1 MPVYAFEGLVPV
13 VDPTS
18 FLHPTAVL
26 IGDVVIGPG
35 CYIGPGASLRGD
47 FGRVVVEGNASVQDN
62 CTLHTSS
69 ESDCIVGFGCTV
81 AHGVVLHGCKLGR
94 NVLVGMNS
102 VVLDDGEIG
111 DDSLVAALSL
121 VKSDMRAPARSL
133 IAGNPAKVVREIPA
147 DKVFWRMN
155 EDGEYVRLARRS
167 LAALH
172 ECEPLSAVEPG
183 RGRPAGGARAVRFT
197 RAN

>member
-13 VDPTS
+13 VDPTT

-69 ESDCIVGFGCTV
+69 ESDCIVGFGCTIG
-81 AHGVVLHGCKLGR
+81 HGAVLHGCRLGR

-102 VVLDDGEIG
+102 VVLDDAEIG

-133 IAGNPAKVVREIPA
+133 IAGNPAKVAREIPA
-147 DKVFWRMN
+147 EKVFWQMGD
-155 EDGEYVRLARRS
+155 DGEYVRLARRS
-167 LAALH
+167 LADLQ
-172 ECEPLSAVEPG
+172 ECEPLTAVEPG
-183 RGRPAGGARAVRFT
+183 RGRPAGGARAVRFK